1 MADTNPE
8 LDAIKYL
15 IKVES
20 KANEMVKDASD
31 EAEKRLA
38 EARTAYNNLYKE
50 KYEEA
55 LVVLNEKFAEKIQEI
70 KAAHDKEIE
79 DFKVSLENKS
89 QNTAAFNKLLDKLLF
104 E

>member
-38 EARTAYNNLYKE
+38 EARTAYNNL
-50 KYEEA
+50 
-55 LVVLNEKFAEKIQEI
+55 
-70 KAAHDKEIE
+70 
-79 DFKVSLENKS
+79 
-89 QNTAAFNKLLDKLLF
+89 
-104 E
+104 